1 MRGKTKTMIRFASWY
16 FLLLIPL
23 IIYIFA
29 IRRKKSAL
37 KFSSVR
43 LLERSGLKKTIK
55 HRIGRYCITL
65 ALILLAVALAR
76 PQLDNLDT
84 PVWQKGIDI
93 AIVLDVSGSMES
105 VDMKP
110 SRIDAALET
119 IDAFIEK
126 RPNDRIALIIFAGT
140 AYTRIPLTL
149 DHNVIRESLRQVSTS
164 SVNEDGTAI
173 RTAIAVG
180 LNRLKSDA
188 ASKIMLLVT
197 DGENN
202 AGTINP
208 TTASELARDLGVK
221 VYTIGVG
228 TDKTIIPVN
237 VYGQIRYQQYE
248 GGLDEELLRQ
258 IAEMTGGQYYRA
270 RDSKALSQIFSDINQ
285 LEKTEFEQDN
295 FKQYTELA
303 YDFIK
308 IGLVLLA
315 AGVFLE
321 RFYFILVP

>member
-1 MRGKTKTMIRFASWY
+1 MIRFASWY

-23 IIYIFA
+23 IIYFFVL
-29 IRRKKSAL
+29 RRKKSAL

-173 RTAIAVG
+173 GTAIAVG
-180 LNRLKSDA
+180 LNRLKKSDA

>member
-1 MRGKTKTMIRFASWY
+1 MIRFASWY

-37 KFSSVR
+37 KFSSVK
-43 LLERSGLKKTIK
+43 LLEKSGLKKTIK
-55 HRIGRYCITL
+55 HRIGRYCTTM

-105 VDMKP
+105 VDMEP
-110 SRIDAALET
+110 SRLDAALET
-119 IDAFIEK
+119 IDAFIEE
-126 RPNDRIALIIFAGT
+126 RPNDRISLIIFAGT

-149 DHNVIRESLRQVSTS
+149 DHNVIRESLRQVNTS

-173 RTAIAVG
+173 GTAIAVG
-180 LNRLKSDA
+180 LNRLKKSDA

-202 AGTINP
+202 AGVINP
-208 TTASELARDLGVK
+208 TTASELAGELGVK

-228 TDKTIIPVN
+228 TDRTIIPVN

-248 GGLDEELLRQ
+248 GGLDEELLKQ

-270 RDSKALSQIFSDINQ
+270 RDSKALSRVFSSINQ

-303 YDFIK
+303 YVFIK
-308 IGLVLLA
+308 IGLMLLA

-321 RFYFILVP
+321 RLYFILVP

>member
-1 MRGKTKTMIRFASWY
+1 MIRFASWY

-173 RTAIAVG
+173 GTAIAVG
-180 LNRLKSDA
+180 LNRLKKSDA

>member
-1 MRGKTKTMIRFASWY
+1 
-16 FLLLIPL
+16 
-23 IIYIFA
+23 
-29 IRRKKSAL
+29 
-37 KFSSVR
+37 
-43 LLERSGLKKTIK
+43 
-55 HRIGRYCITL
+55 
-65 ALILLAVALAR
+65 
-76 PQLDNLDT
+76 
-84 PVWQKGIDI
+84 
-93 AIVLDVSGSMES
+93 MES

-119 IDAFIEK
+119 IDSFIEK

-149 DHNVIRESLRQVSTS
+149 DHNVMRESLRQVSTS

-173 RTAIAVG
+173 GTAIAVG
-180 LNRLKSDA
+180 LNRLKKSDA

-208 TTASELARDLGVK
+208 TTASELAGDLGVK

>member
-1 MRGKTKTMIRFASWY
+1 MIRFASWY

-23 IIYIFA
+23 IIYFFVL
-29 IRRKKSAL
+29 RRKKSAL

-173 RTAIAVG
+173 GTAIAVG
-180 LNRLKSDA
+180 LNRLKKSDA

-208 TTASELARDLGVK
+208 TTASELAGDLGVK

>member
-1 MRGKTKTMIRFASWY
+1 MIRFASWY

-23 IIYIFA
+23 IIYFFVL
-29 IRRKKSAL
+29 RRKKSAL

-149 DHNVIRESLRQVSTS
+149 DHNVMRESLRQVSTS

-173 RTAIAVG
+173 GTAIAVG
-180 LNRLKSDA
+180 LNRLKKSDA

-208 TTASELARDLGVK
+208 TTASELAGDLGVK